1 MTEATSEAPQA
12 KLRPKNQITLPS
24 EIVVALHAR
33 EGDLINFE
41 YDSESGLVSL
51 RATRVI
57 ASDQAWFWT
66 PEWQQK
72 EREADEDI
80 AAGRVTHFGSGE
92 DFLAALAD
100 SMHPETPAAP
110 PGPAG

>member
-33 EGDLINFE
+33 EGDLIKFE

-66 PEWQQK
+66 PEWQKK

-80 AAGRVTHFGSGE
+80 AAGRVTHFDSGDE
-92 DFLAALAD
+92 FLASLAA
-100 SMHPETPAAP
+100 SMHTRPAAP
-110 PGPAG
+110 SETTD